1 MQTKPN
7 QWINMTF
14 ELLKQQLYKYTR
26 DTIKSFVRQETIPDY
41 VQIGNEVSAGILW
54 PAGNWSD
61 WKKLGSLLR
70 AASKGVR
77 DATQQS
83 KIVVHITHIDTWST
97 TKWLLDHIVF
107 EENVDFDIIGESY
120 YPFWDGSLD
129 DVRNSLHQMVKLYQ
143 KPIIIAETAF
153 PWTHE
158 DPSKRSVKNT
168 TGFDSGPDGQFN
180 RSKTRHHNKLQM
192 LLS

>member
-14 ELLKQQLYKYTR
+14 EQLKQQLYKYTR
-26 DTIKSFVRQETIPDY
+26 DTIKSFARQETIPDY

-54 PAGNWSD
+54 PDGNWSD

-107 EENVDFDIIGESY
+107 EENVDFDIIDQRLTGEEEFHNEIMSNYEQAINIWQDYRDDNELNCSY
-120 YPFWDGSLD
+120 ELG
-129 DVRNSLHQMVKLYQ
+129 QLY
-143 KPIIIAETAF
+143 KDIIEYYENEIHDQNMTE
-153 PWTHE
+153 
-158 DPSKRSVKNT
+158 KNT
-168 TGFDSGPDGQFN
+168 T
-180 RSKTRHHNKLQM
+180 T
-192 LLS
+192 